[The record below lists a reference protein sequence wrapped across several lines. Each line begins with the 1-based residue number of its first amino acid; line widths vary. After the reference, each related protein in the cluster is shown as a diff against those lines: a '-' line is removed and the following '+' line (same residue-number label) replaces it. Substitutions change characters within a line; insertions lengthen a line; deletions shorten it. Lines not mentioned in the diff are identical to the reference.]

1 MTTKKGEI
9 GGFKYLKILVLF
21 ILHAALSPS
30 LFAAVPAELVSSDQS
45 MMPQSNFSPGQ
56 STPTPVPQGPGPQPI
71 ETTGFLAGGGD
82 TGISLPGDVEEEA
95 PVKTIK
101 TEPVSDRDGDGT
113 PDAVEIFFRTNPQDS
128 QSYPNKEEIDRID
141 GFKPMPY
148 PVSQVQASDSPL
160 VPGHSNCIGMTLWYL
175 KEISVPANIP
185 DIKNIYQMMQRRGYS
200 RGVNVERAMLN
211 DTGRFQG
218 ALVVWDGHLSNG
230 SRFYHVGVVVSA
242 QAVQTQYGRDVEVT
256 ILEQPGTGNPVGTS
270 TVKISQLR
278 NHFTHLDSAP
288 QPSIY
293 FPSRSFFQRRNW

>member
-1 MTTKKGEI
+1 MTTKKGET
-9 GGFKYLKILVLF
+9 GGVKSLKILILF
-21 ILHAALSPS
+21 ILLIAFSSPLS
-30 LFAAVPAELVSSDQS
+30 AAVPAEIISSDQS
-45 MMPQSNFSPGQ
+45 VMPQSNFTPGQ
-56 STPTPVPQGPGPQPI
+56 SAPAPVPQGPVGQPVD
-71 ETTGFLAGGGD
+71 TTGFFAGGD
-82 TGISLPGDVEEEA
+82 TGISLPGDEKEEP
-95 PVKTIK
+95 PVSPIQ

-113 PDAVEIFFRTNPQDS
+113 PDAVEMFFRTNPQDS
-128 QSYPNKEEIDRID
+128 QSYPNKEEIDHID

-148 PVSQVQASDSPL
+148 PVSQVQSSDSPL

-200 RGVNVERAMLN
+200 RGFDLQRAMMN
-211 DTGRFQG
+211 DTGRFRG

-270 TVKISQLR
+270 TVKISQLK

-293 FPSRSFFQRRNW
+293 FPSRSFFQRRSW